1 MRTLTLKKFG
11 EICDDVP
18 KHKFVLV
25 QVVPSWLG
33 YPEVKCEHPFNPL
46 HHKQRQFVLGSKV

>member
-1 MRTLTLKKFG
+1 MRTLKKFG

-46 HHKQRQFVLGSKV
+46 HHKQRQFLLGSKV